1 MTVENISIAVKATG
15 ADTAARHINSLA
27 AALKNLEKSSA
38 VVTASSDLSALASA
52 LQRFSGISIDVRGV
66 SGFARSIDSLSTA
79 LKGVSLENLEAIER
93 ISGALSGL
101 NGFRGSTTG
110 IANGIQSLS
119 VSLKHLTDE
128 DIERL
133 EKISNVLSGLN
144 GVNLS
149 GLSGASNALRSMSTE
164 AQGAGNSSHHLSN
177 SASRASRSVR
187 SLGDSAKHSVGMLGK
202 LWASI
207 KRIAFY
213 RLLRTFIKE
222 LSQGFQEGLK
232 HAYAFSRGIT
242 GSLAQALDHLAS
254 VSGQMKNQMGA
265 AFGELLQT
273 IMPIIEAIVAA
284 ITQLMTA
291 LSALFAA
298 LGGRAKYLSAGEDE
312 AAAWDKASGAASKY
326 KKTILGF
333 DEINRLNDKNEGGGG
348 GADSNIGKWELAD
361 LPDWAEKIRQ
371 AIEDGDWEGVGSV
384 LATKFNELI
393 DRIDTTAAGKKLGA
407 KITNAIR
414 TALGFLDTLNLGN
427 VGVKIN
433 GFFDGLLG
441 GINLSKF
448 GDLGGKI
455 GEKLNELIGSI
466 DAHSI
471 GQSIGSLL
479 SGAIDFSFEF
489 LSTTDFESIG
499 GKIAEFFNGLFDTVD
514 WEKLGQTI
522 VLRFTSIFDTLI
534 GFVTNL
540 DTLSLGKAISDF
552 ISGAFTQAT
561 NWLKR
566 KNWSAL
572 ATLISY
578 KILGFIAGVD
588 WANVA
593 TKISNFLKEA
603 FESAKDFVENVKWG
617 EIAKAT
623 FDSIIDFLD
632 NIDWNGI
639 TTDVGDLL
647 VSAFNGATEFIQ
659 NIDWKTLGS
668 KLFDW
673 MDETISGI
681 DWAALAESFFKLLGA
696 ALAGA
701 VTFVFSFLKEAW
713 DSLMGYFKGFIEDEN
728 NDGQYGAAEVW
739 KGFGKGLLN
748 AIKNVG
754 IWIYEN
760 IVKPFIEGFKSAFG
774 IASPAKEMEEPGQ
787 FVGEGILQG
796 ILKPFKDI
804 LGWIKENIFEPFT
817 NGFKEAFGL
826 DGEPVSL
833 KNLGEK
839 VIDGILGGLK
849 ETWSS
854 ITNFF
859 QEKWDALKL
868 WWENLS
874 LDSFKIK
881 MPHFKVSGSFNL
893 DPTNFSI
900 PSIGIDWYANG
911 GVHDLSMGSLFV
923 AGEAGAEIVTN
934 MGNGKTGVTNVEQMK
949 EAVREG
955 NFELL
960 NVLQGG
966 INLIVNAINE
976 IDPDITLDGQSL
988 ADKMYHY
995 NQQAATRYGAAM
1007 VT

>member
-1 MTVENISIAVKATG
+1 MTVENISIDVKTNAGSAAKQFRSLSSALSGITGAAKNIGGNHSGSTAHSVKSVGSAAKSATG
-15 ADTAARHINSLA
+15 A
-27 AALKNLEKSSA
+27 
-38 VVTASSDLSALASA
+38 
-52 LQRFSGISIDVRGV
+52 
-66 SGFARSIDSLSTA
+66 
-79 LKGVSLENLEAIER
+79 
-93 ISGALSGL
+93 
-101 NGFRGSTTG
+101 
-110 IANGIQSLS
+110 
-119 VSLKHLTDE
+119 
-128 DIERL
+128 
-133 EKISNVLSGLN
+133 
-144 GVNLS
+144 
-149 GLSGASNALRSMSTE
+149 M
-164 AQGAGNSSHHLSN
+164 
-177 SASRASRSVR
+177 
-187 SLGDSAKHSVGMLGK
+187 GK
-202 LWASI
+202 LFSSI

-222 LSQGFQEGLK
+222 LSQAFQEGLK
-232 HAYAFSRGIT
+232 NAYAFSRGIN
-242 GSLAQALDHLAS
+242 GSLATALDHLAS

-273 IMPIIEAIVAA
+273 IMPIVQAIVSA
-284 ITQLMTA
+284 ITTLMSA

-298 LGGRAKYLSAGEDE
+298 FGGRTQYLSAGEDE
-312 AAAWDKASGAASKY
+312 AAAWDKATGAASKY

-348 GADSNIGKWELAD
+348 ADPNVGKWELAD

-371 AIEDGDWEGVGSV
+371 AIEDGDWESVGSV
-384 LATKFNELI
+384 LAAKFNELI
-393 DRIDTTAAGKKLGA
+393 DRIDTTAAGKKLGI

-441 GINLSKF
+441 GIDLSKF

-479 SGAIDFSFEF
+479 NGAIGFSFEF
-489 LSTTDFESIG
+489 LSTTDFENIG
-499 GKIAEFFNGLFDTVD
+499 GKIAEFFNGLFDSVD

-522 VLRFTSIFDTLI
+522 ILRFTSIFDTLI

-561 NWLKR
+561 NWLKK

-572 ATLISY
+572 ATIISY

-603 FESAKDFVENVKWG
+603 FESAKDFVANVKWG

-623 FDSIIDFLD
+623 FDAIIDFLD

-639 TTDVGDLL
+639 TTDVGNLL
-647 VSAFNGATEFIQ
+647 VSAFNGATEFIK

-673 MDETISGI
+673 MDDTISGI
-681 DWAALAESFFKLLGA
+681 DWAALAESFFRLLGA
-696 ALAGA
+696 ALASA
-701 VTFVFSFLKEAW
+701 VIFVFSFLKEAW
-713 DSLMGYFKGFIEDEN
+713 ESLMGYFKGFIEDEN

-739 KGFGKGLLN
+739 KGFGKGLVN
-748 AIKNVG
+748 AIKNVA
-754 IWIYEN
+754 IWIYDN
-760 IVKPFIEGFKSAFG
+760 IVKPFIDGFKEAFG

-787 FVGEGILQG
+787 FVGEGILKG

-804 LGWIKENIFEPFT
+804 LGWIKENIFDPFT
-817 NGFKEAFGL
+817 KGFKEAFGL

-849 ETWSS
+849 ETWSR
-854 ITNFF
+854 ITSFF
-859 QEKWDALKL
+859 QEKWDALKS

-881 MPHFKVSGSFNL
+881 MPHFRVSGSFNL

-911 GVHDLSMGSLFV
+911 GVHDPSMGSLFV

-934 MGNGKTGVTNVEQMK
+934 MGNGKTGVTNVEQMEAAVANGNMNVVNAVYAMANMIV
-949 EAVREG
+949 EAV
-955 NFELL
+955 
-960 NVLQGG
+960 
-966 INLIVNAINE
+966 NE

-995 NQQAATRYGAAM
+995 NQQAASRYGAAM